1 MPSQT
6 EFFEH
11 TSTLA
16 LPVTNVGTMAV
27 GVGVGAS
34 FAPVFFCVEVKPLAQ
49 SAKTGSVDIDDLVA
63 EFQSKSSAHER
74 AMSQGRQWVAETFYQ
89 DRPHLAQLRLS
100 KGWSQLEL
108 AQRASTS
115 QSYVARLERGK
126 IDPQISTV
134 RKIAEALG
142 VSMETLAHALLVEA
156 QS

>member
-27 GVGVGAS
+27 GVGVG

-49 SAKTGSVDIDDLVA
+49 SGKTASVDIDDLVA
-63 EFQSKSSAHER
+63 EFQ
-74 AMSQGRQWVAETFYQ
+74 QGRQWVAETFYQ